1 MRSLSL
7 QTGNETLNEDGYIGE
22 LFTASGKRVLT
33 AGFTEI
39 MEHLAIV
46 EESLPEFAEGEEVR
60 NTLQFYLHA

>member
-1 MRSLSL
+1 MDGACA
-7 QTGNETLNEDGYIGE
+7 QAGKEVLNADGYTGE

-46 EESLPEFAEGEEVR
+46 DEQLPDFSEGEEV
-60 NTLQFYLHA
+60 Q